1 MSQSNQSNENKLLPT
16 IEDVHNIFKKYTVG
30 VDYLEMNR
38 RRDIVDYRVFFV
50 KLCLDCTNNSASSI
64 ARFIKRDHSTVV
76 HYRNNFDS
84 FTINNHRAYS
94 QYLKASEEIA
104 DIYPATLSNDRKD
117 KKSAKYRTKRDFHI
131 SVDTVEIHKTYARRF
146 HSMRVKLNHYK
157 RLVKELKR
165 SPSKKA
171 NNER

>member
-1 MSQSNQSNENKLLPT
+1 MSQSNQNDENKLLPT

-50 KLCLDCTNNSASSI
+50 QLCLDCTNNSASSI
-64 ARFIKRDHSTVV
+64 ARFIKRDHSTIV

-94 QYLKASEEIA
+94 QYLRASEEIA
-104 DIYPATLSNDRKD
+104 DIYPATLSNSRKD
-117 KKSAKYRTKRDFHI
+117 KKSAKHRTKKDFQI
-131 SVDTVEIHKTYARRF
+131 SVDTIEIHKTYARRF
-146 HSMRVKLNHYK
+146 HSMRTKLDHYK
-157 RLVKELKR
+157 RLVKELTKR
-165 SPSKKA
+165 